1 MRRTAQMLDFPKFL
15 TYLLVMAGVTY
26 ATRLLPIIFIRKKIE
41 NRFIRSF
48 LYYVP
53 YSVLSAMTVPAI
65 FYSTGYILSAI
76 VGAAVAVLLA
86 YKKQSLIVVAAGAS
100 AAVLLAEL
108 LMPLVPA
115 LAF

>member
-1 MRRTAQMLDFPKFL
+1 MLDFPKFL
-15 TYLLVMAGVTY
+15 SYLLVMAGVTY
-26 ATRLLPIIFIRKKIE
+26 ATRVIPLIFIRKKIE

-53 YSVLSAMTVPAI
+53 YSVLSAMTIPAI
-65 FYSTGYILSAI
+65 FYSTGYISSAI
-76 VGAAVAVLLA
+76 LGTATAIALA

-100 AAVLLAEL
+100 LAVLLAEL
-108 LMPLVPA
+108 LIPYVPM

>member
-1 MRRTAQMLDFPKFL
+1 MLSFPKFL

-26 ATRLLPIIFIRKKIE
+26 LIRLLPLIFIRKKIQ

-53 YSVLSAMTVPAI
+53 YSVLSVMTVPAI
-65 FYSTGYILSAI
+65 FYSTGYISSAI
-76 VGAAVAVLLA
+76 VGTLTAFLLA
-86 YKKQSLIVVAAGAS
+86 YKKQSLIVVAAGA
-100 AAVLLAEL
+100 ALAVLAAEL
-108 LMPLVPA
+108 VIPFAPF